1 MGEAFTAQITPLLIT
16 YNETANIERVLAKL
30 QWARRIVVVDSG
42 STDGTLDILAADP
55 KVSVVHRAFDDFA
68 TQCQFGLA
76 QIGTEWALSM
86 DADYVLTD
94 ALIAEIGALE
104 PDAQVAGYEAGFRYC
119 VWGRPLRG
127 TLYPPRTVLYRV
139 ARARYRNEGHGPRV
153 GIEGAVR
160 QLSAPILHD
169 DRKPLS
175 RWLGSQQKYA
185 AIEAEHLLA
194 ARPGELRGRD
204 RMRLMAWPAPFVV
217 FAYTLFAKG
226 CLFDGW
232 PGWFYALQRLLA
244 EVMLALELI
253 DRRQGGAM
261 KIKGRTER

>member
-1 MGEAFTAQITPLLIT
+1 MRGADFAAQITPLLIT

-30 QWARRIVVVDSG
+30 DWADRIVVIDSG
-42 STDGTLDILAADP
+42 STDGTLDLLAANP
-55 KVSVVHRAFDDFA
+55 RVSVIHRAFDDFA
-68 TQCQFGLA
+68 TQCQFGLT
-76 QIGTEWALSM
+76 QIDTEWALSM

-94 ALIAEIGALE
+94 AIIAEIAALT
-104 PDAQVAGYEAGFRYC
+104 PDDCVAGYEAGFRYC

-139 ARARYRNEGHGPRV
+139 AKARYRNEGHGHRV
-153 GIEGAVR
+153 GIDGDVKP
-160 QLSAPILHD
+160 LTAPILHD

-185 AIEAEHLLA
+185 AVEAEHLLSATA
-194 ARPGELRGRD
+194 ADLRGRD
-204 RMRLMAWPAPFVV
+204 RLRLKAWPAPFVV

-253 DRRQGGAM
+253 DRR
-261 KIKGRTER
+261 KGK

>member
-1 MGEAFTAQITPLLIT
+1 MAGSSEGFAAQITPLLIT
-16 YNETANIERVLAKL
+16 YNESANIERVLAKL
-30 QWARRIVVVDSG
+30 SWARRIVVIDSG
-42 STDGTLDILAADP
+42 STDGTLEILAADP
-55 KVSVVHRAFDDFA
+55 RVSVVHRAFDDFA
-68 TQCQFGLA
+68 TQCQFGLT
-76 QIGTEWALSM
+76 QIDTEWALSM

-94 ALIAEIGALE
+94 GLIAEIGALAPE
-104 PDAQVAGYEAGFRYC
+104 PEVAGYEAGFRYC

-139 ARARYRNEGHGPRV
+139 SRARYRNEGHGHRV
-153 GIEGAVR
+153 QIDGAVR
-160 QLSAPILHD
+160 PLHGKILHD
-169 DRKPLS
+169 DRKSLG
-175 RWLGSQQKYA
+175 RWLGSQQRYA

-194 ARPGELRGRD
+194 AAPGELRGRD
-204 RMRLMAWPAPFVV
+204 RLRLMAWPAPFLI

-253 DRRQGGAM
+253 DRR
-261 KIKGRTER
+261 KGK